1 VERALD
7 VRPTAATIGGK
18 TSLRDRIRAVE
29 NILIGGINNFGD
41 RHVFGAPPQSIVE
54 AASSSKSDFPDG
66 STLSDLGSLA
76 FTILISH
83 NYLRLYKVWL
93 SSEFL

>member
-1 VERALD
+1 MERALD

-41 RHVFGAPPQSIVE
+41 RHVFGAPRNQLL
-54 AASSSKSDFPDG
+54 K
-66 STLSDLGSLA
+66 
-76 FTILISH
+76 
-83 NYLRLYKVWL
+83 RLHRQNLTFQMVQPCRIWVPWL
-93 SSEFL
+93 SQY